1 MSLCLDCLPDKF
13 SLTWD
18 CLQLWTRRLNTP
30 FCTFKSEVKTQALK
44 APNSKQAAN
53 RLKWTLTLNAVWN
66 AGNWFEALE
75 KLQRPWRP
83 IQNQGKPYRKVH
95 WFASGPKAVEFTIV
109 INQWKAKSTGEVK
122 TGFSHPFTIVPAFS
136 KDLQNRASMRWTTI
150 RTKTLACTYIDI
162 YIYIFFVGFNRGRSN
177 TFWQSVAR
185 LLEPVPG
192 LCLKSISI
200 PARQALALSSSS
212 RCRLARRRLKLHCEE
227 ALRLRFRFANL
238 AGCLRGGLRH
248 LPISRER
255 HHAYGYGWI
264 GNRYCDSANIGKQ
277 FDTKSFP
284 FWLSWQPA
292 ILGSTCLRL
301 LSVCLNLRLRSGPSC
316 RTGTSRASLV

>member
-1 MSLCLDCLPDKF
+1 MRCGMLEIGLKP
-13 SLTWD
+13 W
-18 CLQLWTRRLNTP
+18 
-30 FCTFKSEVKTQALK
+30 KS
-44 APNSKQAAN
+44 
-53 RLKWTLTLNAVWN
+53 
-66 AGNWFEALE
+66 
-75 KLQRPWRP
+75 
-83 IQNQGKPYRKVH
+83 
-95 WFASGPKAVEFTIV
+95 
-109 INQWKAKSTGEVK
+109 
-122 TGFSHPFTIVPAFS
+122 S
-136 KDLQNRASMRWTTI
+136 KDLGGQSRTRANPTGKCIDLPQAQKLLSSPSWSTSGKRNPRVKWRQAFHI
-150 RTKTLACTYIDI
+150 LSPSCPPFPKIYKTELRCVELPFERKHWPVHTLI

>member
-1 MSLCLDCLPDKF
+1 MDSNSKCGVECWKLVWSPG
-13 SLTWD
+13 
-18 CLQLWTRRLNTP
+18 
-30 FCTFKSEVKTQALK
+30 K
-44 APNSKQAAN
+44 AP
-53 RLKWTLTLNAVWN
+53 
-66 AGNWFEALE
+66 
-75 KLQRPWRP
+75 
-83 IQNQGKPYRKVH
+83 
-95 WFASGPKAVEFTIV
+95 
-109 INQWKAKSTGEVK
+109 
-122 TGFSHPFTIVPAFS
+122 
-136 KDLQNRASMRWTTI
+136 
-150 RTKTLACTYIDI
+150 KTLEANPEPGQTLQESALICLRPKSCWVHHRDQPVESEIHGWSEDRLFTSFHHRARLFQRFTKQSFDALNYHSNENIGLYIHWYI

>member
-1 MSLCLDCLPDKF
+1 MDSNSKCGVECWKLVWSPG
-13 SLTWD
+13 
-18 CLQLWTRRLNTP
+18 
-30 FCTFKSEVKTQALK
+30 K
-44 APNSKQAAN
+44 AP
-53 RLKWTLTLNAVWN
+53 
-66 AGNWFEALE
+66 
-75 KLQRPWRP
+75 
-83 IQNQGKPYRKVH
+83 
-95 WFASGPKAVEFTIV
+95 
-109 INQWKAKSTGEVK
+109 
-122 TGFSHPFTIVPAFS
+122 
-136 KDLQNRASMRWTTI
+136 
-150 RTKTLACTYIDI
+150 KTLEANPEPGQTLQESALICLRPKSCWVHHRDQPVESQIHGWSEDRLFTSFSPPCPPFPKIYKTELRCVELPFERKHWPVHTLI
-162 YIYIFFVGFNRGRSN
+162 YIYIFFFVGFNRGRSN
-177 TFWQSVAR
+177 KFWQSVAR

>member
-1 MSLCLDCLPDKF
+1 MRCGMLEIGMKPWKSSKDLGGQSRTLRANPTGKCIDLP
-13 SLTWD
+13 
-18 CLQLWTRRLNTP
+18 
-30 FCTFKSEVKTQALK
+30 QA
-44 APNSKQAAN
+44 Q
-53 RLKWTLTLNAVWN
+53 
-66 AGNWFEALE
+66 
-75 KLQRPWRP
+75 KLLSSPSWSTS
-83 IQNQGKPYRKVH
+83 GKPNPRVKWRQAFH
-95 WFASGPKAVEFTIV
+95 IFFT
-109 INQWKAKSTGEVK
+109 T
-122 TGFSHPFTIVPAFS
+122 VPAFS

-150 RTKTLACTYIDI
+150 WTKTLACTYIDI
-162 YIYIFFVGFNRGRSN
+162 YIYILYIFFVGFNRGQSN
-177 TFWQSVAR
+177 KFWQSVAR

-227 ALRLRFRFANL
+227 ALRLRCRFANL

-264 GNRYCDSANIGKQ
+264 GNRYCASANIGKQ

-292 ILGSTCLRL
+292 ILGSTRLRL